1 MASAFGAFPEQRH
14 PFQPTPIHPE
24 GSTTVLYQGKTVT
37 LSETGSGDGLLI
49 RPDDL
54 SRVNGF
60 ELKPEGACFNHI
72 CIPMNADLLV
82 MQGGKQWFDL
92 AAFADLLGQ
101 PYVADREAGVW
112 SFAEI
117 PSKRDGM
124 LVNAMAPEFE
134 VKDRQGNVVRMADFK
149 GKKAL
154 IVTWSSW

>member
-1 MASAFGAFPEQRH
+1 MTRAFGAFPEHRH
-14 PFQPTPIHPE
+14 PFAATPIHPA

-54 SRVNGF
+54 GRVNGF
-60 ELKPEGACFNHI
+60 EVKPQGVCFGDI
-72 CIPMNADLLV
+72 CIPINDDLLV
-82 MQGGKQWFDL
+82 LQDGRQWFDL

-101 PYVADREAGVW
+101 PYVADRESGVW

-117 PSKRDGM
+117 PARREGM
-124 LVNAMAPEFE
+124 MVDAIAPDFE
-134 VKDRQGNVVRMADFK
+134 VKDRQGKVVRMADFR

-154 IVTWSSW
+154 VVTWSSW